1 MIFYFLLG
9 MLGGVAINVLIL
21 VIVYLVV
28 NSDKL
33 NDKYYNNDDKEEQ
46 S

>member
-21 VIVYLVV
+21 IIVYLVV

-33 NDKYYNNDDKEEQ
+33 NDKYYDDDKEE
-46 S
+46 

>member
-21 VIVYLVV
+21 IIVYLVA
-28 NSDKL
+28 NSMEDEDKL
-33 NDKYYNNDDKEEQ
+33 TH
-46 S
+46 